1 MTITEVILLAG
12 LGINL
17 IGLLRILIQLGRLM
31 EKLDTAHA
39 TAEENRGRINELEKI
54 VFT

>member
-1 MTITEVILLAG
+1 VTITEIILLAG

-17 IGLLRILIQLGRLM
+17 VGLLRILVQLGRLM
-31 EKLDTAHA
+31 EKLDAAHA
-39 TAEENRGRINELEKI
+39 TAEENRGRINELEKM